1 MSQHQCTNLSIL
13 QSLESSLDRLGEAAW
28 FIRLMEKNYHQADKF
43 RWSLNSFLRA
53 VKEVIQIVTME
64 VQHDKAVSAWLKQ
77 EKKRMASEPLIDF
90 LFKQRDIVV
99 HKAMLKP
106 ASKGSVGYT
115 RGRGLKIGL
124 GMPIDPLEDSEIAI
138 LKYIHHVAKTDL
150 DFLGILYTEEDG
162 GGEYTC
168 VQREW
173 RLQQFPDK
181 ELTQLAAEAWERVAQ
196 LALGTAEKLGAEVI
210 TPTFEL
216 ESPIRVQFEIYKPDW
231 VKEKLQRAKERV
243 EKSNA

>member
-1 MSQHQCTNLSIL
+1 MHQCPNHSIL
-13 QSLESSLDRLGEAAW
+13 KSLESSLDRLEEAAW
-28 FIRLMEKNYHQADKF
+28 FIRLMEKNYHKADKF
-43 RWSLNSFLRA
+43 RWSLNSFLRSI
-53 VKEVIQIVTME
+53 KEVIQSLTME
-64 VQHDKAVSAWLKQ
+64 VQQNKAVSAWFKE
-77 EKKRMASEPLIDF
+77 EKERISNETLIAF

-138 LKYIHHVAKTDL
+138 LKYIHHVAKTDF

-196 LALGTAEKLGAEVI
+196 IVLGTAEKLGAEVI
-210 TPTFEL
+210 APTFQL
-216 ESPIRVQFEIYKPDW
+216 QNQNRIQFEIYNPEW
-231 VKEKLQRAKERV
+231 VKEKFQLAKDHV
-243 EKSNA
+243 GKGDA